1 MQTKRAQI
9 QALRND
15 LDEVRQLAQTQALLI
30 DDITTA
36 QTTTSTYRG
45 NAYVNYGTAV
55 KELARKYE
63 GTATWGVFPTTNLV
77 DIRAAFII
85 GQGVSVYPVDK
96 LKSKA
101 EKEMEFVKAFFDYN
115 DIDREMAQEFAKE
128 AEIEG
133 RFLGQLFW
141 DEKAQMPSVRFRAWT
156 ASSYT
161 IETDSNDYSRF
172 LKVKWKSKT
181 GGQEELTEDE
191 FVYARFAG
199 RVHQPELPYPKIAK
213 CLGQIEALDKALK
226 DWTEITRLF
235 ASPIPHVE
243 CEDAQQA
250 SWMKENIKDAAKNWK
265 IKRLFAHTGKLGYL
279 TPDASSIQYLEK
291 LILTLAKMISGATGV
306 PVGLMGL
313 GDLTT
318 KLGSSS
324 EITADQLS
332 ATTSK
337 EREVWMGTYQQIIS
351 KAMAMWSSKK
361 GKTPLDPK
369 VIQVSIPFITNET
382 WKRIADVWLPAYLSD
397 AITLKTLLAQIPS
410 VNVDEEIAAMGE
422 QNKADIEKIKAG
434 KINKSKPD
442 EGDED
447 E

>member
-141 DEKAQMPSVRFRAWT
+141 DEKAQMPSVRFRA
-156 ASSYT
+156 
-161 IETDSNDYSRF
+161 
-172 LKVKWKSKT
+172 
-181 GGQEELTEDE
+181 
-191 FVYARFAG
+191 
-199 RVHQPELPYPKIAK
+199 
-213 CLGQIEALDKALK
+213 
-226 DWTEITRLF
+226 
-235 ASPIPHVE
+235 
-243 CEDAQQA
+243 
-250 SWMKENIKDAAKNWK
+250 
-265 IKRLFAHTGKLGYL
+265 
-279 TPDASSIQYLEK
+279 
-291 LILTLAKMISGATGV
+291 
-306 PVGLMGL
+306 
-313 GDLTT
+313 
-318 KLGSSS
+318 
-324 EITADQLS
+324 
-332 ATTSK
+332 
-337 EREVWMGTYQQIIS
+337 
-351 KAMAMWSSKK
+351 
-361 GKTPLDPK
+361 
-369 VIQVSIPFITNET
+369 
-382 WKRIADVWLPAYLSD
+382 
-397 AITLKTLLAQIPS
+397 
-410 VNVDEEIAAMGE
+410 
-422 QNKADIEKIKAG
+422 
-434 KINKSKPD
+434 
-442 EGDED
+442 
-447 E
+447 